1 MAYSYYARPYYW
13 PTSGHYSVPPRRW
26 SMAPTRAVDV
36 FGPSLAGRDQI
47 HNVYDDMPV
56 SRPNTTGTLPT
67 DTVVFIV
74 GPSRSGKSWLL
85 NTLLRIANTPDSV
98 DGGQESSTADICE
111 RRCRFRGM
119 QGDIVLVDTPS
130 FYTFETTDGEET
142 LERWMVSTYVVP
154 CKAVGILFMLNTASN
169 PLDANLA
176 LSRHLEA
183 FGRTCPR
190 QLAPSAIHIVLT
202 VADGTNFSTEG
213 AANLV
218 TQLQRQA
225 DNIGAS
231 ICKPLFDGTPETTW
245 EIMQGLLNEIGG
257 EEDRLALRKV
267 ILRRA
272 ALEGAPLTRQDD
284 CSALISLADVLHERV
299 QEDRGRRDFNDV
311 ITLRRAALK
320 LTPPGH
326 PERPVYINILATLLH
341 ERFEREDSME
351 DLTEI
356 IALRRAVLEL
366 TPSGHP
372 DHLSSLV
379 NLADSLEERFQR
391 EDSMEDWTEII
402 THRRAALEL
411 TPPGHSERLT
421 CLINLGNCLNQQFKK
436 GGVMEHLT
444 EIITVRRAALEL
456 TPPGHP
462 DRFQSLVNLSN
473 CLDQRFKREDSME
486 DLMEAIT
493 YRRAALRLMPSEHRD
508 RLEPLVGLAD
518 CLDQQ
523 FRREGDAELLM
534 DIISLRRAA
543 LRLTPPGHPER
554 FASLIN
560 LANCLDQQVKV
571 DATLADLQEII
582 SLRRGALECAPLS
595 PSDSDECMLRICFA
609 ACLRESYLKLGR
621 QADLDE
627 AMLHARIALASCPPE
642 QYSQSRDCLASC
654 IDLKIQNWISPV
666 HGTGVMNSSTRSSNI
681 KQLIWN
687 VVNDVM
693 KTVPLRLLNTH
704 TGMLCNR
711 TAQLS
716 HFRDSCEYNQL
727 LSAASTRDGQELEAW
742 IRKAVVAFFRFASLS
757 HKWGDDE
764 PLLHDIEGASVYD
777 LIGKTGLAKLQKFCL
792 LALKHDCTW
801 AWSDTCCIDKGS
813 SAELQEAIGCMFA
826 WYRQSAV
833 TIVYL
838 SDVSNSMS
846 LTNSIWFER
855 GWTLQELLAPHRI
868 LFFTQDWSLY
878 MDCETSNH
886 KTDDTIL
893 KELGTATGIG
903 KWHLQNFC
911 PGTEDAR
918 SRLQWTSARRTTR
931 PEDVAYSLFGIF
943 DLHLTV
949 QYGVPADEALG
960 RLLAAII
967 SRSGDISI
975 LDWVGQASSFNS
987 CLPIDLVPYR
997 TMPYVHASQSGPPT
1011 REGVDPESARKL
1023 CSALTEL
1030 QFPRFIN
1037 HVLMLPSIIHQINV
1051 IKATGASKPPC
1062 YVYEIHATGL
1072 IPLELRL
1079 SLSLQEGSGA
1089 DLSYILVRPWHP
1101 KLPDLLAGDTD
1112 AHWKLLERLGK
1123 PFNALLLTRL
1133 PGKQYKRIAADC
1145 IITAR
1150 VRDLASIIDSELQM
1164 LDIV

>member
-1 MAYSYYARPYYW
+1 MAYS
-13 PTSGHYSVPPRRW
+13 T
-26 SMAPTRAVDV
+26 
-36 FGPSLAGRDQI
+36 FICPSQ
-47 HNVYDDMPV
+47 
-56 SRPNTTGTLPT
+56 
-67 DTVVFIV
+67 
-74 GPSRSGKSWLL
+74 LL
-85 NTLLRIANTPDSV
+85 NTLLQIANTPVSV
-98 DGGQESSTADICE
+98 NEGQEPSTTEICG
-111 RRCRFRGM
+111 RRCQFRGM

-130 FYTFETTDGEET
+130 FYTFETTDGKET
-142 LERWMVSTYVVP
+142 LERWMDSNYVKP
-154 CKAVGILFMLNTASN
+154 CRAVGILFMLNTASN
-169 PLDANLA
+169 PLDANME

-190 QLAPSAIHIVLT
+190 HLAPSAIHVVLT
-202 VADGTNFSTEG
+202 VADGTNFSTER

-218 TQLQRQA
+218 THLQRQA

-231 ICKPLFDGTPETTW
+231 MCKTLFDGGLGTTW
-245 EIMQGLLNEIGG
+245 EIMQGLLNEIRV
-257 EEDRLALRKV
+257 ERDCLALRKV

-272 ALEGAPLTRQDD
+272 ALEGAPLTCQDD
-284 CSALISLADVLHERV
+284 CSALIRLADALHRQA
-299 QEDRGRRDFNDV
+299 QEDGGEADFNAV
-311 ITLRRAALK
+311 ITLRHAALK
-320 LTPPGH
+320 LTSPGH
-326 PERPVYINILATLLH
+326 PERPVYIDILAKLLD
-341 ERFEREDSME
+341 ERFEREDGME
-351 DLTEI
+351 DLTEM
-356 IALRRAVLEL
+356 IALRRTVLEL

-372 DHLSSLV
+372 DHLVSLV
-379 NLADSLEERFQR
+379 NLAGSLEERFRR
-391 EDSMEDWTEII
+391 EDSMEDLTEII
-402 THRRAALEL
+402 THLRAALKL
-411 TPPGHSERLT
+411 TPPAHSGRLMR
-421 CLINLGNCLNQQFKK
+421 LINLANCLDKQFKR
-436 GGVMEHLT
+436 GGVMEHLM
-444 EIITVRRAALEL
+444 EIITLRHAALEL

-462 DRFQSLVNLSN
+462 GRFESLVNLSS

-486 DLMEAIT
+486 DLTEAIT
-493 YRRAALRLMPSEHRD
+493 HRRAALRLMPSGHPG
-508 RLEPLVGLAD
+508 RLELLVSLAD

-523 FRREGDAELLM
+523 FRREGNVELLM
-534 DIISLRRAA
+534 DIISFRRAA
-543 LRLTPPGHPER
+543 LKLTPLEHPER
-554 FASLIN
+554 FASLVN

-571 DATLADLQEII
+571 DATLTDLQEII
-582 SLRRGALECAPLS
+582 SLRQSASYCTPSSR
-595 PSDSDECMLRICFA
+595 SDSDECMFQIGFA
-609 ACLRESYLKLGR
+609 ACLRESYLNQGA
-621 QADLDE
+621 QAHLDE
-627 AMLHARIALASCPPE
+627 AIKHARTALEFCSPE

-654 IDLKIQNWISPV
+654 IDLKIENWISPV

-681 KQLIWN
+681 KQIIWN

-693 KTVPLRLLNTH
+693 KTVPLRLLNTR
-704 TGMLCNR
+704 TGLLCNR
-711 TAQLS
+711 AA
-716 HFRDSCEYNQL
+716 HREYNQL

-742 IRKAVVAFFRFASLS
+742 IRKI
-757 HKWGDDE
+757 WGDDE

-801 AWSDTCCIDKGS
+801 AWSDT

-878 MDCETSNH
+878 MNY
-886 KTDDTIL
+886 DTIL
-893 KELGTATGIG
+893 KELRTATGIG
-903 KWHLQNFC
+903 EWHLQNFC

-918 SRLQWTSARRTTR
+918 SRLQWASARRTTR

-987 CLPIDLVPYR
+987 CLPIDLVP
-997 TMPYVHASQSGPPT
+997 GPPT
-1011 REGVDPESARKL
+1011 REGVDPESAWKL

-1037 HVLMLPSIIHQINV
+1037 HINV

-1062 YVYEIHATGL
+1062 Y
-1072 IPLELRL
+1072 LRL
-1079 SLSLQEGSGA
+1079 SISLQEGSGA
-1089 DLSYILVRPWHP
+1089 DLSYILVH
-1101 KLPDLLAGDTD
+1101 TD

-1123 PFNALLLTRL
+1123 PL

-1145 IITAR
+1145 VITAR
-1150 VRDLASIIDSELQM
+1150 ARDLASIIDSELQM
-1164 LDIV
+1164 LEIV